1 MKLLKTAL
9 ATLPILAS
17 TAFAEPS
24 LPQEVGVLKEY
35 TEIKTVV
42 ADPKSQF
49 IEVVKEKYQSQ
60 LNEIIKEDKKHKLHI
75 YDSFNKRLF
84 NYDDYL
90 SFIKEY
96 GHPYT
101 QNSVAKAICEHLFFG
116 NQDLAFGKMIND
128 RLILKDKGIF
138 IFLSNNGNLDS
149 LFDKNTVHVII
160 FNRILKE
167 YKAQCLEDFNNTFES
182 VEIKRQLELL
192 K

>member
-1 MKLLKTAL
+1 MKFLKTAL
-9 ATLPILAS
+9 AMLPILTS

-24 LPQEVGVLKEY
+24 LPQELGVLNEY

-49 IEVVKEKYQSQ
+49 IEAIKDKYQTQ

-75 YDSFNKRLF
+75 YDPFNKRLF

-90 SFIKEY
+90 SFIKEH

-128 RLILKDKGIF
+128 RLILKDKGVF
-138 IFLSNNGNLDS
+138 IFLSNNGNLDL
-149 LFDKNTVHVII
+149 LFDKNAVHVII

-167 YKAQCLEDFNNTFES
+167 YKTQCLEDFSNTLES